1 MKRRLVAVT
10 LSLIMTMATVSEAG
24 AAAFTSPDTAPA
36 VATQTDAEEVN
47 VTEETSETEA
57 DAFSDGDDGTA
68 VPSQEQTDDAFTA
81 GTDTAAALPDETPS
95 TADATDAVGAAVV
108 KAEDWV
114 STENGFKLRKPAKN
128 QDTANT
134 DDQKAATA
142 ALPDEE
148 MLSETDGFSG
158 DQTESSETAVAETDT
173 TAVTAEVTA
182 METPAATD
190 TVSVT
195 NEEFYTVADG
205 IVKISTE
212 YKGETHTGYYLFDEE
227 GILVTGQAEVK
238 EKSSADE
245 EPTSDA
251 AQSAGEDAAGEE
263 TEAQANQSYFTTA
276 DEAVVYTG
284 CEGEAI
290 TPYTSTVGQQEKSC
304 LLYTSNIFIVLI
316 LALICSIL
324 PSGVMI
330 FVGFALMVAHGYALG
345 IEVAGFMLVLIL
357 FMAILFLRFSS
368 DNNLVLVFTP
378 LSFGFSVPTLLPIGS
393 GLLCNAFSAL
403 PAGCGVIIYY
413 FIRFIRV
420 QHKLLENPD
429 VAIADKLKL
438 LTDGIVQNWG
448 MWITVIAFIAVILLV
463 NLIRTRSFDYA
474 WRIAIIAGG
483 VVYVLMIIAGGFYF
497 RLDIDVVTLI
507 IYTVISVVIGLL
519 LEFFVFGGDYTR
531 TERLEYEDD
540 EYYYYVKAV
549 PKACVTTSER
559 SIKKING
566 SSAKDERP
574 AQDNVVSYANP
585 IFHGDE
591 KAVTT
596 DEAAAPVER
605 KKDIDSVDFEKK
617 LEESLKN
624 L

>member
-1 MKRRLVAVT
+1 MTALLELKQRIKNLYSQYEIYILPVLRFVLAMAYFIWINTNMGYMKQ
-10 LSLIMTMATVSEAG
+10 I
-24 AAAFTSPDTAPA
+24 D
-36 VATQTDAEEVN
+36 
-47 VTEETSETEA
+47 
-57 DAFSDGDDGTA
+57 
-68 VPSQEQTDDAFTA
+68 
-81 GTDTAAALPDETPS
+81 
-95 TADATDAVGAAVV
+95 
-108 KAEDWV
+108 
-114 STENGFKLRKPAKN
+114 
-128 QDTANT
+128 
-134 DDQKAATA
+134 
-142 ALPDEE
+142 
-148 MLSETDGFSG
+148 
-158 DQTESSETAVAETDT
+158 
-173 TAVTAEVTA
+173 
-182 METPAATD
+182 
-190 TVSVT
+190 
-195 NEEFYTVADG
+195 
-205 IVKISTE
+205 
-212 YKGETHTGYYLFDEE
+212 
-227 GILVTGQAEVK
+227 
-238 EKSSADE
+238 
-245 EPTSDA
+245 
-251 AQSAGEDAAGEE
+251 
-263 TEAQANQSYFTTA
+263 
-276 DEAVVYTG
+276 
-284 CEGEAI
+284 
-290 TPYTSTVGQQEKSC
+290 
-304 LLYTSNIFIVLI
+304 NIFIVLI

-540 EYYYYVKAV
+540 EYYYYVKAI
-549 PKACVTTSER
+549 PKISVTAPEKTVKHINER
-559 SIKKING
+559 KETGEIAGAEPERRPRPKSGQTEKPAVRKKKTA
-566 SSAKDERP
+566 SKVKRP
-574 AQDNVVSYANP
+574 KSP
-585 IFHGDE
+585 
-591 KAVTT
+591 AVQRPTRVGGNT
-596 DEAAAPVER
+596 DEILLAQ
-605 KKDIDSVDFEKK
+605 
-617 LEESLKN
+617 SLKEELDIQSIVEN
-624 L
+624 ELNSDNK

>member
-1 MKRRLVAVT
+1 MTALLELKQRIKNLYSQYEIYILPVLRFVLAMVYFIWINTNMGYMKQ
-10 LSLIMTMATVSEAG
+10 I
-24 AAAFTSPDTAPA
+24 D
-36 VATQTDAEEVN
+36 
-47 VTEETSETEA
+47 
-57 DAFSDGDDGTA
+57 
-68 VPSQEQTDDAFTA
+68 
-81 GTDTAAALPDETPS
+81 
-95 TADATDAVGAAVV
+95 
-108 KAEDWV
+108 
-114 STENGFKLRKPAKN
+114 
-128 QDTANT
+128 
-134 DDQKAATA
+134 
-142 ALPDEE
+142 
-148 MLSETDGFSG
+148 
-158 DQTESSETAVAETDT
+158 
-173 TAVTAEVTA
+173 
-182 METPAATD
+182 
-190 TVSVT
+190 
-195 NEEFYTVADG
+195 
-205 IVKISTE
+205 
-212 YKGETHTGYYLFDEE
+212 
-227 GILVTGQAEVK
+227 
-238 EKSSADE
+238 
-245 EPTSDA
+245 
-251 AQSAGEDAAGEE
+251 
-263 TEAQANQSYFTTA
+263 
-276 DEAVVYTG
+276 
-284 CEGEAI
+284 
-290 TPYTSTVGQQEKSC
+290 
-304 LLYTSNIFIVLI
+304 NIFIVLI

-420 QHKLLENPD
+420 QHKLLESPD

-540 EYYYYVKAV
+540 EYYYYVKAI
-549 PKACVTTSER
+549 PKISVTAPEKTVKHINER
-559 SIKKING
+559 KETGEIAG
-566 SSAKDERP
+566 TEPERRQRSKSGQTEKP
-574 AQDNVVSYANP
+574 AVRKTKTASKVKRPKSP
-585 IFHGDE
+585 
-591 KAVTT
+591 AVQRPTRVGGNT
-596 DEAAAPVER
+596 DEILLAQ
-605 KKDIDSVDFEKK
+605 
-617 LEESLKN
+617 SLKEELDIQSIVEN
-624 L
+624 ELNSDNK

>member
-1 MKRRLVAVT
+1 MTALLELKQRIKNLYSQYEIYILPVLRFVLAMVYFIWINTNMGYMKQ
-10 LSLIMTMATVSEAG
+10 I
-24 AAAFTSPDTAPA
+24 D
-36 VATQTDAEEVN
+36 
-47 VTEETSETEA
+47 
-57 DAFSDGDDGTA
+57 
-68 VPSQEQTDDAFTA
+68 
-81 GTDTAAALPDETPS
+81 
-95 TADATDAVGAAVV
+95 
-108 KAEDWV
+108 
-114 STENGFKLRKPAKN
+114 
-128 QDTANT
+128 
-134 DDQKAATA
+134 
-142 ALPDEE
+142 
-148 MLSETDGFSG
+148 
-158 DQTESSETAVAETDT
+158 
-173 TAVTAEVTA
+173 
-182 METPAATD
+182 
-190 TVSVT
+190 
-195 NEEFYTVADG
+195 
-205 IVKISTE
+205 
-212 YKGETHTGYYLFDEE
+212 
-227 GILVTGQAEVK
+227 
-238 EKSSADE
+238 
-245 EPTSDA
+245 
-251 AQSAGEDAAGEE
+251 
-263 TEAQANQSYFTTA
+263 
-276 DEAVVYTG
+276 
-284 CEGEAI
+284 
-290 TPYTSTVGQQEKSC
+290 
-304 LLYTSNIFIVLI
+304 NIFIVLI

-357 FMAILFLRFSS
+357 FMSILFLRFSS

-596 DEAAAPVER
+596 DE
-605 KKDIDSVDFEKK
+605 
-617 LEESLKN
+617 LQHL
-624 L
+624 